1 MDPETQRLINL
12 LKATLRILGLS
23 HREVARRIGMSP
35 SYLSKLFSGVSDLH
49 MEHVIQICRAAHLEP
64 AEFFSLA
71 YPRQPAG
78 TSLAARQLRELL
90 QTVQAP
96 PAAPPRPTREEER
109 QMEETI
115 RTMLERIL
123 GRQVESA

>member
-1 MDPETQRLINL
+1 MAPETQRLIHL

-35 SYLSKLFSGVSDLH
+35 SYLSKLFAGVSALH
-49 MEHVIQICRAAHLEP
+49 LDHVIEICRAADLEP

-78 TSLAARQLRELL
+78 TSLAARKLRELL

-96 PAAPPRPTREEER
+96 AAAASPRPTVEEER

-123 GRQVESA
+123 GRESA

>member
-1 MDPETQRLINL
+1 MDPETQRLVNL

-23 HREVARRIGMSP
+23 RREIARRIGMSP
-35 SYLSKLFSGVSDLH
+35 SYLSKLFAGVSEMRLD
-49 MEHVIQICRAAHLEP
+49 HVILICRAANLEP

-78 TSLAARQLRELL
+78 SSLAARKMGELL
-90 QTVQAP
+90 QALQS
-96 PAAPPRPTREEER
+96 PAAPTFEEDRRMEER
-109 QMEETI
+109 VREV
-115 RTMLERIL
+115 LERVL